1 MKKIRYPI
9 IVLAILCLTLI
20 LSGCFPTA
28 PTGTCEFTAN
38 VPLTVYRLPDSTSVV
53 FGTMSSGETHT
64 VLAHTAEGWL
74 GFDPGIAQ
82 AGNIGL
88 AHHRWVQLN
97 ATLSPSCL
105 AGVDQVTLSDVQADV
120 AASGS

>member
-9 IVLAILCLTLI
+9 IVLAMLSLTLI

-28 PTGTCEFTAN
+28 PTGPCEFTAN
-38 VPLTVYRLPDSTSVV
+38 IPLTVYRLPDDTSAL
-53 FGTMSSGETHT
+53 FGTIPSGETHT
-64 VLAHTAEGWL
+64 ALAYTAEGWL

-88 AHHRWVQLN
+88 AHHRWVQIN

>member
-1 MKKIRYPI
+1 MKKIRYALI
-9 IVLAILCLTLI
+9 MAVLSVFAFI

-28 PTGTCEFTAN
+28 PTGPCEFTAN

-64 VLAHTAEGWL
+64 ALAYTTEGWV
-74 GFDPGIAQ
+74 GFDPGVAQ

-88 AHHRWVQLN
+88 AHHRWIQLN
-97 ATLSPSCL
+97 ASLAPSCL
-105 AGVDQVTLSDVQADV
+105 AGIDLVTLSDVQADV

>member
-9 IVLAILCLTLI
+9 IVLAMFALTLI
-20 LSGCFPTA
+20 LSGCFPTT
-28 PTGTCEFTAN
+28 PTGPCKFTAN
-38 VPLTVYRLPDSTSVV
+38 IPLTVYRLPDSTSAL
-53 FGTMSSGETHT
+53 FGTMSSGETHAALAYT
-64 VLAHTAEGWL
+64 VEGWV

-97 ATLSPSCL
+97 ATLSSSCL
-105 AGVDQVTLSDVQADV
+105 TGIDLVTLSDVQADV